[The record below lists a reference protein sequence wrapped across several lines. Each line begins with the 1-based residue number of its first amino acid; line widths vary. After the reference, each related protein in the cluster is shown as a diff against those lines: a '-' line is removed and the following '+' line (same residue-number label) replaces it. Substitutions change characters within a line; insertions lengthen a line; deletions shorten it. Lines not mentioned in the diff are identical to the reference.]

1 MPTLTTFLIGLP
13 VWPFHSPD
21 LTRLAKSAIRPSTS
35 CTCATTSVP
44 STTRCWLRGH
54 AQRHV
59 QHGAVFGHVDVLAA
73 EHGVPALGHAG
84 LLGQRDQQ
92 PHGLVGDPVLGVVQ
106 VEPGRLR
113 GQPLAPARVAGE
125 QVAQV
130 LPGDLLVVPLERL
143 P

>member
-1 MPTLTTFLIGLP
+1 MPTLTTFAIGLP

-35 CTCATTSVP
+35 CTCCTTSTP
-44 STTRCWLRGH
+44 STTSALVRGH
-54 AQRHV
+54 PQRHV
-59 QHGAVFGHVDVLAA
+59 QHGPVLGHVDVLAA

-84 LLGQRDQQ
+84 LLGQRHEQ

-106 VEPGRLR
+106 VEPGRLG
-113 GQPLAPARVAGE
+113 GQPLAPARVPGE
-125 QVAQV
+125 QLAQV
-130 LPGDLLVVPLERL
+130 LPGDLVVVPLERL